1 MSSRI
6 VILNAGHIEQIGTPE
21 EIYEHPRTLFAA
33 DFIGQNNL
41 LLGTVT
47 SVTPEGL
54 TLEVNGVSLPA
65 LPNDFFSPA
74 VGERAA
80 LCLRPQR
87 IRYGREPQHRMALKG
102 IIRSKEYV
110 GGMQHT
116 QIALNDAL
124 LLNAV
129 TQSAELDSF
138 PVGEIMGVT
147 GEVTLSNYARLAS
160 PDYVKVLLQSLK
172 LAALTTAICIVV
184 GYPFGY
190 LMARLSP
197 VARSVVMLLIIVP
210 FWTNALIRIYG
221 WRILLMGN
229 GPINTLLMNLGLI
242 QEPLKLL
249 YTDGAVLLGMVY
261 ALIPFMILPTFTTVD
276 KLDFSVVEA
285 ARDLGASPLHAFF
298 TVTVPLT
305 LPGLMAGCVLVFIPS
320 MGLFFLN
327 DLLGGSKSV
336 LAGGLIQQLINS
348 RDLPMAAALSVLL
361 LAVTGAVIAVY
372 RKVGGTG
379 DMSMF

>member
-1 MSSRI
+1 MDLQKRDSRFSFFLKLPMYLWSI
-6 VILNAGHIEQIGTPE
+6 VFVLVALLYVIGLSFLTRGE
-21 EIYEHPRTLFAA
+21 MV
-33 DFIGQNNL
+33 G
-41 LLGTVT
+41 VT
-47 SVTPEGL
+47 S
-54 TLEVNGVSLPA
+54 
-65 LPNDFFSPA
+65 
-74 VGERAA
+74 
-80 LCLRPQR
+80 
-87 IRYGREPQHRMALKG
+87 
-102 IIRSKEYV
+102 
-110 GGMQHT
+110 
-116 QIALNDAL
+116 
-124 LLNAV
+124 
-129 TQSAELDSF
+129 
-138 PVGEIMGVT
+138 
-147 GEVTLSNYARLAS
+147 EVTFANYVRLAA
-160 PDYVKVLLQSLK
+160 PEYLNVLVKSLK
-172 LAALTTAICIVV
+172 LAAITTAICVLI

-197 VARSVVMLLIIVP
+197 AARSIVMLLIIVP

-229 GPINTLLMNLGLI
+229 GPINTFLTSIGLI
-242 QEPLKLL
+242 DKPLKLL

-285 ARDLGASPLHAFF
+285 ARDLGASPLYAFF

-305 LPGLMAGCVLVFIPS
+305 VAGLMAGCVLVFIPS

-372 RKVGGTG
+372 RRVG
-379 DMSMF
+379 DSSDLIAF

>member
-1 MSSRI
+1 MMDASQKQDLRFSRLLKLPMYLWSI
-6 VILNAGHIEQIGTPE
+6 V
-21 EIYEHPRTLFAA
+21 FV
-33 DFIGQNNL
+33 F
-41 LLGTVT
+41 V
-47 SVTPEGL
+47 
-54 TLEVNGVSLPA
+54 
-65 LPNDFFSPA
+65 
-74 VGERAA
+74 
-80 LCLRPQR
+80 
-87 IRYGREPQHRMALKG
+87 
-102 IIRSKEYV
+102 
-110 GGMQHT
+110 
-116 QIALNDAL
+116 AL
-124 LLNAV
+124 LYVIGL
-129 TQSAELDSF
+129 SF
-138 PVGEIMGVT
+138 LSRGEIMGVT

-229 GPINTLLMNLGLI
+229 GPINTVLMNLGLI

-372 RKVGGTG
+372 RKVGGTRRYEHVLG
-379 DMSMF
+379 GSYEKTLDRFPAVYRTGAGHHVPAYRGGGGLLVQRQYGPHPH

>member
-1 MSSRI
+1 MKTLRRETAFPWLLKLPMYLWTI
-6 VILNAGHIEQIGTPE
+6 VFVL
-21 EIYEHPRTLFAA
+21 
-33 DFIGQNNL
+33 
-41 LLGTVT
+41 V
-47 SVTPEGL
+47 
-54 TLEVNGVSLPA
+54 
-65 LPNDFFSPA
+65 
-74 VGERAA
+74 
-80 LCLRPQR
+80 
-87 IRYGREPQHRMALKG
+87 
-102 IIRSKEYV
+102 
-110 GGMQHT
+110 
-116 QIALNDAL
+116 AL
-124 LLNAV
+124 LYVIGL
-129 TQSAELDSF
+129 SF
-138 PVGEIMGVT
+138 LSRSEVVGVT
-147 GEVTLSNYARLAS
+147 NDITFANYLRLAA
-160 PDYVKVLLQSLK
+160 PEYANVLLKSLR
-172 LAALTTAICIVV
+172 LAALTTLLCVAI

-190 LMARLSP
+190 LMARLNP
-197 VARSVVMLLIIVP
+197 GPRSIVLLLLIVP

-229 GPINTLLMNLGLI
+229 GPINTLLHKLGLI
-242 QEPLKLL
+242 QTPLKLL

-305 LPGLMAGCVLVFIPS
+305 LSGLMAGCVLVFIPS

-336 LAGGLIQQLINS
+336 LAGGLIQQLVNN

-372 RKVGGTG
+372 RRLGGSG
-379 DMSMF
+379 SMGLF

>member
-1 MSSRI
+1 MKTLRRETAFPWLLKLPMYLWTI
-6 VILNAGHIEQIGTPE
+6 VFVL
-21 EIYEHPRTLFAA
+21 
-33 DFIGQNNL
+33 
-41 LLGTVT
+41 V
-47 SVTPEGL
+47 
-54 TLEVNGVSLPA
+54 
-65 LPNDFFSPA
+65 
-74 VGERAA
+74 
-80 LCLRPQR
+80 
-87 IRYGREPQHRMALKG
+87 
-102 IIRSKEYV
+102 
-110 GGMQHT
+110 
-116 QIALNDAL
+116 AL
-124 LLNAV
+124 LYVIGL
-129 TQSAELDSF
+129 SF
-138 PVGEIMGVT
+138 LSRGEVVGVT
-147 GEVTLSNYARLAS
+147 RDITFANYLRLAA
-160 PDYVKVLLQSLK
+160 PEYGNVLLKSLR
-172 LAALTTAICIVV
+172 LAGITTLLCVAV

-197 VARSVVMLLIIVP
+197 GPRSVVLLLLIVP

-229 GPINTLLMNLGLI
+229 GPLNTILLKLGVI
-242 QEPLKLL
+242 QTPLKLL

-305 LPGLMAGCVLVFIPS
+305 LSGLMAGCVLVFIPS

-336 LAGGLIQQLINS
+336 LAGGLIQQLVNN

-361 LAVTGAVIAVY
+361 LAVTGAVIAAY
-372 RKVGGTG
+372 RRLGGSG
-379 DMSMF
+379 SLGLF